1 MAGVTR
7 VLLVDDDPLVRSG
20 LTLILGADDTID
32 VVGEVGDGDAAI
44 EAVRQLDPDVVLMD
58 IRMPGTDGLA
68 ATEALREVG
77 DEPSIIVLT
86 TFDTDEHVLRAL
98 RAGANSFLVKDTP
111 PLEILEAVR
120 RVAAGETVLSPS
132 VVARLVDE
140 VVGGD
145 DAQRQRRTN
154 QARDALRV
162 LSEREHEVAL
172 AVGQGKSNTEISA
185 ELFMS
190 VNTVKTYISR
200 VLTKLDCDN
209 RVQLAILVHESSP

>member
-1 MAGVTR
+1 MALVTR

-32 VVGEVGDGDAAI
+32 VVGEVGDGDAAV

-68 ATEALREVG
+68 ATEVLRESG

-111 PLEILEAVR
+111 PLEILDAVR

-172 AVGQGKSNTEISA
+172 AVGQGKSNGQISA
-185 ELFMS
+185 ELSMS

-200 VLTKLDCDN
+200 VLTKLDCGN
-209 RVQLAILVHESSP
+209 RVQLAILVHESSQ

>member
-1 MAGVTR
+1 VAGVPR
-7 VLLVDDDPLVRSG
+7 VLLVDADPLVRSG

>member
-1 MAGVTR
+1 MTT
-7 VLLVDDDPLVRSG
+7 LVPSTALFRS
-20 LTLILGADDTID
+20 
-32 VVGEVGDGDAAI
+32 
-44 EAVRQLDPDVVLMD
+44 
-58 IRMPGTDGLA
+58 
-68 ATEALREVG
+68 
-77 DEPSIIVLT
+77 
-86 TFDTDEHVLRAL
+86 
-98 RAGANSFLVKDTP
+98 
-111 PLEILEAVR
+111 

>member
-1 MAGVTR
+1 MTR

>member
-1 MAGVTR
+1 VAGVTR